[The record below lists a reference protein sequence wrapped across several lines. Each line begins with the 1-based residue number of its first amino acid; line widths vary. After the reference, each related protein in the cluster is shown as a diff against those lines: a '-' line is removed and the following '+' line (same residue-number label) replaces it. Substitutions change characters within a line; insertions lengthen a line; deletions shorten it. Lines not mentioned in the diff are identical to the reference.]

1 MKEIND
7 SEFDDFVKS
16 NETVIIDFWADWCGP
31 CKMVAPIF
39 DELSKEFEGKAV
51 FAKMDITEN
60 PNTPSK
66 FGVVSIPTLT
76 TLFVFSACFFMWRT
90 VSAKFS
96 IICVTPII
104 SV

>member
-66 FGVVSIPTLT
+66 FGVVSIPTFLIFKNGEISGELHGAMSKPDFKARLNE
-76 TLFVFSACFFMWRT
+76 LF
-90 VSAKFS
+90 
-96 IICVTPII
+96 
-104 SV
+104 